1 VPLPRFFAPDARVDA
16 ASLALSADES
26 HHLTHVL
33 RLKAGDQIRV
43 FDGAGGEWQARV
55 RAVSRRVVE
64 VTLGQPVAPV
74 AEPSVHVTLG
84 VGWLKG
90 AQMDAVVRDATA
102 LGVAAI
108 VPIAT
113 DHVDVP
119 SARRDGAGLD
129 RWRRLAVA
137 SVKQCRR
144 AVVPEVGPV
153 STLDA
158 LCDAAIARG
167 DLIVMCV
174 EPAVV
179 DEVDAPGLDAARPA
193 GGATALVGPEGGWSA
208 AEVSRVGARG
218 GRLIALG
225 TRTLRAETV
234 PTVLLSALWTR
245 WGW

>member
-1 VPLPRFFAPDARVDA
+1 MPPPRFFAPDARLDA
-16 ASLALSADES
+16 STLGLSADES

-33 RLKAGDQIRV
+33 RLKTGDPIRV
-43 FDGAGGEWQARV
+43 FNGAGGEWQAAV
-55 RAVSRRVVE
+55 GPVSRRVVE
-64 VTLGQPVAPV
+64 VTLGEPVAPA
-74 AEPSVHVTLG
+74 AEPPVRVTLG
-84 VGWLKG
+84 LGWLKG

-102 LGVAAI
+102 LGAAAI
-108 VPIAT
+108 VPLAT

-119 SARRDGAGLD
+119 AARRDGAVLD
-129 RWRRLAVA
+129 RWRRLAIA

-167 DLIVMCV
+167 DLLVMCV
-174 EPAVV
+174 EPAVI
-179 DEVDAPGLDAARPA
+179 DAADGPALDAARPA
-193 GGATALVGPEGGWSA
+193 GGATVLVGPEGGWSA
-208 AEVSRVGARG
+208 AEVERVAARG

-225 TRTLRAETV
+225 PRTLRAETV